1 MAQANPFDQFDAK
14 AAPRPAAELKPLIGI
29 PEKAPEAKEPPSGYR
44 VTASGNLE
52 AIPGGPA
59 DPNRPGGAGPKTATE
74 LDLEAK
80 KASEKKRGDTIRAI
94 MGRVEDLY
102 QADIAG
108 QPLERL
114 GGLTEYIGTLP
125 KNERFNAAAN
135 SMLPLIRPLI
145 AQTAK
150 EGDSDKEMQVF
161 MAYIPQASDADA
173 TIVEKLDML
182 KTLIGGMVDG
192 KVPSETLAT
201 AAPVNP
207 ETAAQL
213 QQMFEAGATAE
224 QISQA
229 AAQLNLSVPAE
240 MLSAAINYRDAGG
253 KGASLFPASQTP
265 QAPAGPSPEM
275 QALGAGVGD
284 IVQGAGD
291 ILGLVGNPLNAVV
304 NQALGTN
311 LSTDLGSSLRS
322 ATGLPTGNET
332 ASAIIRGATGGLAGA
347 GAAGLLARGTTG
359 AVSSGLGQMAQAPL
373 LQTAGGGGAA
383 LGAEMAR
390 DQGAGPVGQI
400 GAALLGGV
408 AGAGGAKAVGA
419 ALAPRVPVSSAV
431 TAAKADNIPVMTSDI
446 APPETFI
453 GKNMQALGERI
464 PLTGTGAVRVAQQDA
479 RTNAVNR
486 LLTDYGV
493 GDEATTAKVTAS
505 LNQTR
510 AAEVQKY
517 TKMKDDVIAPLSS
530 AGEVPIPNATKAI
543 DDEIA
548 RLERLSPETFAP
560 AISVLRRWRSDLTGK
575 TLEDV
580 ETLRRQVGEEFSSE
594 GMAAVKKEAQKSL
607 NRIYGPLN
615 EDMGQF
621 IKANGAPRD
630 YAKWRIANGR
640 LSESISELKKSG
652 LRRALR
658 DGDVSPEVVES
669 LLFSS
674 KPSDVA
680 TLYRNLGPQGKAAAR
695 TAILDRV
702 YRGMKDK
709 GGGEVTPEKFLTEVR
724 KQAGQVRIFFSKPEA
739 DRIEGLIKALELT
752 NRAGQANVKTQT
764 GQQAVVPTLATG
776 VTSLISQLVGGDV
789 TATAAG
795 ALLATGAVGGLTRVL
810 ENPSVGRALIQL
822 RQASPKEEQAAL
834 KRLVAAI
841 NAVETEQ

>member
-1 MAQANPFDQFDAK
+1 
-14 AAPRPAAELKPLIGI
+14 
-29 PEKAPEAKEPPSGYR
+29 
-44 VTASGNLE
+44 
-52 AIPGGPA
+52 
-59 DPNRPGGAGPKTATE
+59 
-74 LDLEAK
+74 
-80 KASEKKRGDTIRAI
+80 
-94 MGRVEDLY
+94 
-102 QADIAG
+102 
-108 QPLERL
+108 
-114 GGLTEYIGTLP
+114 
-125 KNERFNAAAN
+125 
-135 SMLPLIRPLI
+135 
-145 AQTAK
+145 
-150 EGDSDKEMQVF
+150 
-161 MAYIPQASDADA
+161 
-173 TIVEKLDML
+173 
-182 KTLIGGMVDG
+182 
-192 KVPSETLAT
+192 
-201 AAPVNP
+201 
-207 ETAAQL
+207 
-213 QQMFEAGATAE
+213 
-224 QISQA
+224 
-229 AAQLNLSVPAE
+229 
-240 MLSAAINYRDAGG
+240 
-253 KGASLFPASQTP
+253 
-265 QAPAGPSPEM
+265 
-275 QALGAGVGD
+275 
-284 IVQGAGD
+284 
-291 ILGLVGNPLNAVV
+291 
-304 NQALGTN
+304 
-311 LSTDLGSSLRS
+311 
-322 ATGLPTGNET
+322 
-332 ASAIIRGATGGLAGA
+332 
-347 GAAGLLARGTTG
+347 
-359 AVSSGLGQMAQAPL
+359 
-373 LQTAGGGGAA
+373 
-383 LGAEMAR
+383 
-390 DQGAGPVGQI
+390 
-400 GAALLGGV
+400 
-408 AGAGGAKAVGA
+408 
-419 ALAPRVPVSSAV
+419 
-431 TAAKADNIPVMTSDI
+431 
-446 APPETFI
+446 
-453 GKNMQALGERI
+453 
-464 PLTGTGAVRVAQQDA
+464 
-479 RTNAVNR
+479 
-486 LLTDYGV
+486 
-493 GDEATTAKVTAS
+493 
-505 LNQTR
+505 
-510 AAEVQKY
+510 
-517 TKMKDDVIAPLSS
+517 MKDDVIAPLSS

-752 NRAGQANVKTQT
+752 NRAGQANVMTQT